1 MNTIRLRK
9 SMNNIGVIIT
19 AFLFLFTIVSL
30 IFNSIFNNVIIAKYC
45 SEIEKQHTLSKI
57 NQSKKIFDYQ
67 INNIKSVVKDYAIW
81 DDVYDKMQ
89 DKVIDKDWFTINY
102 PNWLVDQLDI
112 DLIIVANRNKEI
124 ILQYGVNGNSNTI
137 LDNNKV
143 SELFNQDIYNE
154 NSSFS
159 GFIQYDGNIYLTGVC
174 PIFKT
179 TTEGISKGVVIL
191 GRKVS
196 PTFIQGLEDQLGND
210 LFITYNNKLICT
222 DDIKK
227 ELENNNYIY
236 EKNKDN
242 SVYEFDESKIIGN
255 YPIIDISGNNIGN
268 ISIIQPRDMF
278 VTTRNLIE
286 KNTFFVAIISSISL
300 FLLGFKLKGII
311 INPIKKLEND
321 IKNMENENLLVHT
334 NISGPNEIISLSES
348 FNHMVDSILKHKK
361 ENEELK
367 INSNIDSLTSA
378 YTHKYYFESLDR
390 KIAEGHK
397 QISVLF
403 CDIDKFKLTNDTY
416 GHHTGDLLL
425 FEIAKIMKNETKDN
439 GMVFRYG
446 GEEFVIILWD
456 YTSEEAFV
464 EAEIIRNKVAKSG
477 KLQQYTDYF
486 PITISI
492 GIASYPNHALD
503 AANLIQKADIAMYYS
518 KQNGRNKCT
527 TYRTDLN
534 DFFKNSKEFSKKE
547 LVMDSALSLS
557 EAVDAKDDYTGKHS
571 KMVSKYSILIAE
583 KLNFT
588 EEEKNIL
595 RIGALLHDCGKIG
608 IPDNIISKPEKLSND
623 EFAMIKNHTILGNN
637 IIKYITNDEKIIC
650 CVRSHHER
658 WDGRGYP
665 DGISGTSINLFAR
678 IVCIADVY
686 HAMASDRPYRKGL
699 SKEIIIQEFIK
710 GKGTQFD
717 PELVDIIVEMIEE
730 SKIGVYE

>member
-1 MNTIRLRK
+1 
-9 SMNNIGVIIT
+9 MNNIGFIIT
-19 AFLFLFTIVSL
+19 TFLLLFTIATL
-30 IFNSIFNNVIIAKYC
+30 IFNSIFNNVIISKYF
-45 SEIEKQHTLSKI
+45 SEIEKQDTLSKI

-67 INNIKSVVKDYAIW
+67 INNIKCVVKDYAIW

-89 DKVIDKDWFTINY
+89 DEVIDENWFTINY
-102 PNWLVDQLDI
+102 PDWLVNQLDI
-112 DLIIVANRNKEI
+112 NLIIVANRSKDM
-124 ILQYGVNGNSNTI
+124 ILQYGLNGNSNII

-159 GFIQYDGNIYLTGVC
+159 GFIQYDGNIYLIGAC

-191 GRKVS
+191 GRKIS
-196 PTFIQGLEDQLGND
+196 PTFIKGLEDQLGTD
-210 LFITYNNKLICT
+210 IFITYNDQLICT
-222 DDIKK
+222 DDIQK
-227 ELENNNYIY
+227 ELENHNYIY
-236 EKNKDN
+236 EKNKDT
-242 SVYEFDESKIIGN
+242 SVYELDDSKIIGN
-255 YPIIDISGNNIGN
+255 YPIIDISTTNLGHIN
-268 ISIIQPRDMF
+268 IIQSRDMF
-278 VTTRNLIE
+278 VSTRNLIE
-286 KNTFFVAIISSISL
+286 KNTFFAAILSGITL

-311 INPIKKLEND
+311 VNPIKKLENE
-321 IKNMENENLLVHT
+321 IKSMKDEDLLVHT

-348 FNHMVDSILKHKK
+348 FNHMVDSIHEHKK

-367 INSNIDSLTSA
+367 LTSNIDSLTSA
-378 YTHKYYFESLDR
+378 FTHKYYFESINR
-390 KIAEGHK
+390 KISEGHK

-416 GHHTGDLLL
+416 GHKTGDLLL
-425 FEIAKIMKNETKDN
+425 IEIAKIMKDEIKDN

-446 GEEFVIILWD
+446 GEEFAIILWD

-464 EAEIIRNKVAKSG
+464 EAEIIRNKVSKSS
-477 KLQQYTDYF
+477 KLQQYIDYF

-492 GIASYPNHALD
+492 GISSYPNHALD
-503 AANLIQKADIAMYYS
+503 AASLIQKADIAMYYS
-518 KQNGRNKCT
+518 KQNGRNQCT
-527 TYRTDLN
+527 TYRSDLN

-608 IPDNIISKPEKLSND
+608 IPDNIISKPEKLSDD
-623 EFAMIKNHTILGNN
+623 EFEMIKNHTILGNN
-637 IIKYITNDEKIIC
+637 IIKYITNDQKIVC

-658 WDGRGYP
+658 WDGKGYP

-686 HAMASDRPYRKGL
+686 HAMASDRPYRRAL
-699 SKEIIIQEFIK
+699 PKETVLQEFIK
-710 GKGTQFD
+710 GRGTQFD
-717 PELVDIIVEMIEE
+717 PELTDIIVEMIKE
-730 SKIGVYE
+730 SKIDVYE

>member
-1 MNTIRLRK
+1 
-9 SMNNIGVIIT
+9 MNNIGFIIT
-19 AFLFLFTIVSL
+19 TFLLLFTIATL
-30 IFNSIFNNVIIAKYC
+30 IFNSIFNNVIISKYC
-45 SEIEKQHTLSKI
+45 SEIEKQETLSKI

-81 DDVYDKMQ
+81 DNVYDKIQ

-102 PNWLVDQLDI
+102 PNWLVNQLDI
-112 DLIIVANRNKEI
+112 NLIIVANRNKEI
-124 ILQYGVNGNSNTI
+124 ILQYGLNGTSDSI
-137 LDNNKV
+137 LNNNKV
-143 SELFNQDIYNE
+143 SHLFNQDIYNE
-154 NSSFS
+154 NLSCS
-159 GFIQYDGNIYLTGVC
+159 GFIQYNGDIYLIGVC

-179 TTEGISKGVVIL
+179 TTEGISRGVVIL
-191 GRKVS
+191 GRKIS

-210 LFITYNNKLICT
+210 MFITYNNQLICT
-222 DDIKK
+222 DDMKK
-227 ELENNNYIY
+227 ELKDHNCISKKDNDTSIY
-236 EKNKDN
+236 EWN
-242 SVYEFDESKIIGN
+242 ESKIIGN
-255 YPIIDISGNNIGN
+255 YPIIDISGTNLGHIN
-268 ISIIQPRDMF
+268 IIQPRDMF
-278 VTTRNLIE
+278 VSTRKLIE
-286 KNTFFVAIISSISL
+286 RNTFFAAIISGIFL
-300 FLLGFKLKGII
+300 FLIGFKLKGII
-311 INPIKKLEND
+311 VNPIKNLEND
-321 IKNMENENLLVHT
+321 IKNMEDENLLVHT

-348 FNHMVDSILKHKK
+348 FNHMVDNIQEHKK

-367 INSNIDSLTSA
+367 LSSNIDSLTSA
-378 YTHKYYFESLDR
+378 YTHKYYFESLNR
-390 KIAEGHK
+390 QISEGHK

-416 GHHTGDLLL
+416 GHETGDLLL
-425 FEIAKIMKNETKDN
+425 IEIAKIMKDETKNN

-456 YTSEEAFV
+456 YNSEEAFV
-464 EAEIIRNKVAKSG
+464 VAEMIRNKVAKSG
-477 KLQQYTDYF
+477 KLQQYIDYF

-492 GIASYPNHALD
+492 GISSYPNHALD
-503 AANLIQKADIAMYYS
+503 AAGLIQKADIAMYYS
-518 KQNGRNKCT
+518 KQNGRNQCT

-571 KMVSKYSILIAE
+571 KMVSRYSILIAE

-608 IPDNIISKPEKLSND
+608 IPDNIISKPDKLSDD
-623 EFAMIKNHTILGNN
+623 EFTMIKSHTILGNN

-658 WDGRGYP
+658 WDGKGYP

-686 HAMASDRPYRKGL
+686 HAMASDRPYRKAL
-699 SKEIIIQEFIK
+699 PKEIVIQEFIK
-710 GKGTQFD
+710 GRGTQFD
-717 PELVDIIVEMIEE
+717 PELADIIVEMIKE
-730 SKIGVYE
+730 SKIDVYE